1 MKKLLLTATVFLLT
15 LALLAGCGKRPSSQS
30 IGDGPS
36 RATIGSATNPFTE
49 MPSTETE
56 PSLSQEQP
64 GVPLL
69 DQGEAAGESG
79 NLLYIPNP
87 HVESMACPE
96 IRLYGNSLLVY
107 EHTLE
112 GMLQLK
118 RISLEDGSLL
128 AQASY
133 PATPAVTVQIGNG
146 LIGLCDS
153 GSGQVQLLKD
163 SLEPEMTYDIP
174 LEGENW
180 FLNRE
185 METLY
190 LFFPE
195 NGLQC
200 RDLATGQTRW
210 LLDNATFVQPIGA
223 DADYVLF
230 SYTDRADQRTY
241 KRCLN
246 LSTATLETLPLDG
259 TVCSGVRRGET
270 WLLRQDIASGAYVLV
285 DQEEAVTFTR
295 PEGLVELLPGR
306 RQLLIT
312 DGSFRELSL
321 YDLDGNF
328 LSRCSLPKLE
338 HASVGTDLVWSG
350 YWQGYFFRDTYD
362 NAAHLMF
369 WDTDTAQEGDNLPV
383 TPLGAVQ
390 APEPM
395 LDQELYQ
402 RAQALSQ
409 RFGLDIRIAEQ
420 CALDYTHYQADAL
433 TDPYLVRRALDVLE
447 LAFASYPEGF
457 FRQLPCG
464 DLLQIR
470 IELVANLRGQDH
482 MDTHPIFVGGFAQEA
497 SDHYLIVFD
506 GLSLDT
512 QTVYHE
518 VSHVIDKRLEW
529 DAVLRP
535 QALFSEETWL
545 SLQPEG
551 FRYAGSYIDMP
562 DAIAAYEN
570 SGYFVSLYAMTFPT
584 EDRATLMS
592 TIMSDKTVLQENPG
606 MAEKM
611 RYYAACIRD
620 CFDTEGWPETT
631 LWEYVP

>member
-1 MKKLLLTATVFLLT
+1 MKRLFTLVLCLFLLT
-15 LALLAGCGKRPSSQS
+15 GCSADPQTPSS
-30 IGDGPS
+30 P
-36 RATIGSATNPFTE
+36 
-49 MPSTETE
+49 ETE

-69 DQGEAAGESG
+69 DTAEASGESG

-96 IRLYGNSLLVY
+96 IRLYGNSLLMY

-112 GMLQLK
+112 GELQLK

-128 AQASY
+128 AQGSY

-146 LIGLCDS
+146 FISLCDS
-153 GSGQVQLLKD
+153 GSGQVQILRD

-174 LEGENW
+174 TEGEAW
-180 FLNRE
+180 CLNRE

-195 NGLQC
+195 KGLQC
-200 RDLATGQTRW
+200 RDLATGETRW
-210 LLDNATFVQPIGA
+210 LLDNASFVQPLGT
-223 DADYVLF
+223 DTDYILF

-241 KRCLN
+241 NRCLN
-246 LSTATLETLPLDG
+246 LSTATLETMPLDG
-259 TVCSGVRRGET
+259 IVCSGVRSGEQ
-270 WLLRQDIASGAYVLV
+270 WLLRQNIASGAYVLV
-285 DQEEAVTFTR
+285 NQEEAVTFTR
-295 PEGLVELLPGR
+295 TEGLVELLPGR

-312 DGSFRELSL
+312 DGSYRELSV

-328 LSRCSLPKLE
+328 LSRCALPKTE

-362 NAAHLMF
+362 NTAHLMF
-369 WDTDTAQEGDNLPV
+369 WDPNTAQEGENLSV
-383 TPLGAVQ
+383 MPLGAVQ
-390 APEPM
+390 APEPVM
-395 LDQELYQ
+395 DQELYQ

-420 CALDYTHYQADAL
+420 CSLDYTHYQADAL
-433 TDPYLVRRALDVLE
+433 TDPYWVRNALNVLE
-447 LAFASYPEGF
+447 LALGSYPEGF
-457 FRQLPCG
+457 FRQLPFG

-470 IELVANLRGQDH
+470 IELVANLRGQDN
-482 MDTHPIFVGGFAQEA
+482 MDTHPISVGGFAQTA

-506 GLSLDT
+506 SLSLDT

-518 VSHVIDKRLEW
+518 LSHVIDKRLEW
-529 DAVLRP
+529 DATLRP
-535 QALFSEETWL
+535 QALFSEEAWL

-551 FRYAGSYIDMP
+551 FRYAYSYVDIP
-562 DAIAAYEN
+562 EAILAYEN
-570 SGYFVSLYAMTFPT
+570 SGYFVSPYALTFPT

-592 TIMSDKTVLQENPG
+592 LIISDKTVLQENPC

-631 LWEYVP
+631 LWEYVQ

>member
-1 MKKLLLTATVFLLT
+1 MKRFLILLLC
-15 LALLAGCGKRPSSQS
+15 LALLTGCHADMQTPSA
-30 IGDGPS
+30 P
-36 RATIGSATNPFTE
+36 
-49 MPSTETE
+49 ETE
-56 PSLSQEQP
+56 PSRSQEQP

-87 HVESMACPE
+87 HVESMVWPE
-96 IRLYGNSLLVY
+96 IRLYGNSLLMY

-128 AQASY
+128 AQASF

-153 GSGQVQLLKD
+153 GNGQVQLLKD

-174 LEGENW
+174 PEGENW

-195 NGLQC
+195 KGLQC

-259 TVCSGVRRGET
+259 SVYSGVRRGDT

-328 LSRCSLPKLE
+328 LSRCALPKLE

-369 WDTDTAQEGDNLPV
+369 WDTDTAQEGENLPM

-395 LDQELYQ
+395 LDQDLYQ

-482 MDTHPIFVGGFAQEA
+482 MDTHPISVGGFAQEA

-529 DAVLRP
+529 DAALRP

-551 FRYAGSYIDMP
+551 FRYAESYIDMP
-562 DAIAAYEN
+562 DAIAAYET
-570 SGYFVSLYAMTFPT
+570 SGYFVSRYAMTFPT

-592 TIMSDKTVLQENPG
+592 LIMSDKTVLQENPG

-631 LWEYVP
+631 LWEYEPQKPSL